1 MSIVVKGRCS
11 VCHPEK
17 VTNKPWDMCDKCN
30 DEKMKNIMHK
40 SVRDVKA
47 RPVDIKLTAD
57 YLNKKA
63 FVEEAEKEIG
73 HCITPPLPKLELPKT
88 SGGKSKYHREI
99 LPNVWVD
106 VYDVLDAFGVS
117 DAGYQ
122 HAIKKMLAT
131 GKRGHKSEV
140 EDREDIM
147 ASVRRSNER
156 FDLFNRG
163 EE

>member
-1 MSIVVKGRCS
+1 M
-11 VCHPEK
+11 EK
-17 VTNKPWDMCDKCN
+17 ITQESFEEDRAN
-30 DEKMKNIMHK
+30 
-40 SVRDVKA
+40 
-47 RPVDIKLTAD
+47 D
-57 YLNKKA
+57 YLTGSGVESKA
-63 FVEEAEKEIG
+63 TGMIG
-73 HCITPPLPKLELPKT
+73 TCIAPPLPKLELPKT

-99 LPNVWVD
+99 LPGVWVD
-106 VYDVLDAFGVS
+106 VYDVLAAFEVS

-147 ASVRRSNER
+147 ASVKRSNER

-163 EE
+163 EQ